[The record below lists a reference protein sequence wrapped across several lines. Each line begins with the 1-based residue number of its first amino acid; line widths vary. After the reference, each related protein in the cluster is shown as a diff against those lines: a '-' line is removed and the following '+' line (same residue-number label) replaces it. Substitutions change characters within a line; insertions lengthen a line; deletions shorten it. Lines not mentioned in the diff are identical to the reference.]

1 MKLVIPARQNPGYSA
16 GPFFNLSQELDR
28 LLQSPLAAATRA
40 GSQAAFAPAL
50 ELRENQDSYQVSV
63 ELPGVDRK
71 DVEVT
76 LHDGVL
82 TISGERKQETE
93 GKEGDYVRTERS
105 YGRFQRQVAM
115 PQKVNTEAVK
125 AAHKDGVLTVTLPKT
140 VEAKPKQ
147 IVINAN

>member
-1 MKLVIPARQNPGYSA
+1 MKLVIPTRQSNGYSVS
-16 GPFFNLSQELDR
+16 PLFNLSQELVR
-28 LLQSPLAAATRA
+28 LFESPFTAAARGECQT
-40 GSQAAFAPAL
+40 AFAPAL
-50 ELRENQDSYQVSV
+50 ELRENQDNYQVSV

-82 TISGERKQETE
+82 TISGERKQEAE
-93 GKEGDYVRTERS
+93 VKEGDYVRTERT
-105 YGRFQRQVAM
+105 YGRFQRQVAL
-115 PQKVNTEAVK
+115 PQAVNSEAIK

-140 VEAKPKQ
+140 AEAKPKQ

>member
-1 MKLVIPARQNPGYSA
+1 MKLVIPTRQNSGYSV
-16 GPFFNLSQELDR
+16 GPFFNLSHELDR
-28 LLQSPLAAATRA
+28 LLESSLAPTTRV
-40 GSQAAFAPAL
+40 GSQTAFAPAL
-50 ELRENQDSYQVSV
+50 ELRENQESYQVSV

-93 GKEGDYVRTERS
+93 VKEGEYVRTERS
-105 YGRFQRQVAM
+105 YGRFQRQVAL
-115 PQKVNTEAVK
+115 PQTVNTEAVK